1 MYVYAFLYSEDR
13 SENKSLPLS
22 TDEGFED
29 SRSGDFAKSP
39 PLSQI
44 SYIDFRRTKEEQ
56 KSKNKKVIN

>member
-44 SYIDFRRTKEEQ
+44 SFIDFRKTKEEQ
-56 KSKNKKVIN
+56 KPKVIN

>member
-1 MYVYAFLYSEDR
+1 MHVYAFLYSEDR
-13 SENKSLPLS
+13 SESKSLPLS

-44 SYIDFRRTKEEQ
+44 SFIDFRKTKEEQ
-56 KSKNKKVIN
+56 KPKVIN